1 MNLIENKTKFTHIS
15 MSSWGV
21 GVYRKADGDYITVEF
36 ENAGIKK
43 FSKATINSMLIP
55 VGETIETTPAPAPKK
70 QSAAKNA
77 YAPVNDHNASL
88 VQYDGEASG
97 IAGKNIIEAFECN
110 DSIIF
115 NETYMIV
122 GERTKALKIHAMYDL
137 TIMGDV
143 TVQECVVNGS
153 LTIIGDAHI
162 ANLTCYNTFICKGNL
177 HADKIYVGRNII
189 VGSIDCDDII
199 CDGNVVLQTT
209 ANINQNAKI
218 GKTIVACEGIM
229 GAGTFSAINAIANE
243 YFEFDGEY
251 EGKILELETEATISD
266 TVPVKA
272 APCEAIEDIIEL
284 ANQKLAEEYAKCTD
298 LDEEEI
304 IEHIKRLGAI
314 QSHELKVLPIVEPLF
329 TKLTEIAYQDRI
341 KTIDEYLMVLMAQKM
356 LPTELYNYE
365 SVDHIAKIF
374 LPKAQSRIDELSF
387 EPSTIEQFSRVLSMA
402 VEFEEALS
410 ADWEILMDKVFE
422 SIGLKYA
429 TVSSMIN
436 RNNPKQNAQPI
447 TTEPVP
453 VEDMEEIEPESA
465 SAPVVPRMKKADF
478 LAKKLSHAG
487 KKFGITD
494 VELERMATI
503 KIRTF
508 GDLVQASDLALTQAF
523 GKKAFLANHLIQTRD
538 IIIEKLAGME
548 KYL

>member
-1 MNLIENKTKFTHIS
+1 MNLIENKTKFTHLN
-15 MSSWGV
+15 MPSWGV
-21 GVYRKADGDYITVEF
+21 GVYRKSDGDYITVEF

-43 FSKATINSMLIP
+43 LSKATINSMLIP
-55 VGETIETTPAPAPKK
+55 VGGTIETTPTPAPKK
-70 QSAAKNA
+70 QSATKNT
-77 YAPVNDHNASL
+77 YAPVNDHNGSL
-88 VQYDGEASG
+88 IQYDGEASC
-97 IAGKNIIEAFECN
+97 IAGKNVIEAFEGN

-122 GERTKALKIHAMYDL
+122 GEHTNALKIHAMYDL
-137 TIMGDV
+137 TIIGDV
-143 TVQECVVNGS
+143 TAQECVVNGS

-218 GKTIVACEGIM
+218 GKTMVACEGIM

-251 EGKILELETEATISD
+251 EGKILELETDATISN

-272 APCEAIEDIIEL
+272 APCETIEDIINL
-284 ANQKLAEEYAKCTD
+284 ANKKLEEEYDKCPD

-304 IEHIKRLGAI
+304 IKHLKKLGAI
-314 QSHELKVLPIVEPLF
+314 QSRELKFLPIVEPLF
-329 TKLTEIAYQDRI
+329 TKLTEISYQDRI
-341 KTIDEYLMVLMAQKM
+341 ETIDEYLTVLMAQKM
-356 LPTELYNYE
+356 LPTEVYKYE
-365 SVDHIAKIF
+365 SVDHVGKLF
-374 LPKAQSRIDELSF
+374 LPKAQSEIDELGF
-387 EPSTIEQFSRVLSMA
+387 EPCTIEQFSRVLSMA
-402 VEFEEALS
+402 VKFEEVLS

-422 SIGLKYA
+422 SIGLKYS

-436 RNNPKQNAQPI
+436 RNKPKQSVQSI
-447 TTEPVP
+447 TAESVDEP
-453 VEDMEEIEPESA
+453 VEDSEESEPEP
-465 SAPVVPRMKKADF
+465 APVPAVPRMKKVDF
-478 LAKKLSHAG
+478 LAKKLSHTG
-487 KKFGITD
+487 KKFGLTD

-508 GDLVQASDLALTQAF
+508 GDLVQASDMALTKAF

-538 IIIEKLAGME
+538 KIIEKLADME
-548 KYL
+548 

>member
-1 MNLIENKTKFTHIS
+1 MNLIENKTKFTHLN
-15 MSSWGV
+15 MPSWGV
-21 GVYRKADGDYITVEF
+21 GVYRKSDGDYITVEF

-43 FSKATINSMLIP
+43 LSKATINSMLIP
-55 VGETIETTPAPAPKK
+55 VGGTIETTPTPAPKK
-70 QSAAKNA
+70 QSATKNT
-77 YAPVNDHNASL
+77 YAPVNDHNGSL
-88 VQYDGEASG
+88 IQYDGEASC
-97 IAGKNIIEAFECN
+97 IAGKNVIEAFEGN

-122 GERTKALKIHAMYDL
+122 GEHTKALKIHAMYDL
-137 TIMGDV
+137 TIIGDV
-143 TVQECVVNGS
+143 TAQECVINGS

-218 GKTIVACEGIM
+218 GKTMVACEGIM

-251 EGKILELETEATISD
+251 EGKILELETDATISN

-272 APCEAIEDIIEL
+272 APCETIEDIINL
-284 ANQKLAEEYAKCTD
+284 ANKKLEEEYDKCPD

-304 IEHIKRLGAI
+304 IKHLKKLGAI
-314 QSHELKVLPIVEPLF
+314 QSRELKFLPIVEPLF
-329 TKLTEIAYQDRI
+329 TKLTEISYQDRI
-341 KTIDEYLMVLMAQKM
+341 ETIDEYLTVLMAQKM
-356 LPTELYNYE
+356 LPTEVYKYE
-365 SVDHIAKIF
+365 SVDHVGKLF
-374 LPKAQSRIDELSF
+374 LPKAQNEIDELGF
-387 EPSTIEQFSRVLSMA
+387 EPCTIEQFSRVLSMA
-402 VEFEEALS
+402 VKFEEVLS

-422 SIGLKYA
+422 SIGLKYS

-436 RNNPKQNAQPI
+436 RNKPKQSVQSVTA
-447 TTEPVP
+447 ESVDEP
-453 VEDMEEIEPESA
+453 VEDTEKIEPEP
-465 SAPVVPRMKKADF
+465 APVPAVPRMKKVDF
-478 LAKKLSHAG
+478 LAKKLSHTG
-487 KKFGITD
+487 KKFGLTD

-508 GDLVQASDLALTQAF
+508 GDLVQASDMALTKVF

-538 IIIEKLAGME
+538 KIIEKLADME
-548 KYL
+548 

>member
-1 MNLIENKTKFTHIS
+1 MNLIENKTKFAHIN
-15 MSSWGV
+15 MPSWGV
-21 GVYRKADGDYITVEF
+21 GVYRKSDGDYITVEF

-43 FSKATINSMLIP
+43 LSKATINSMLMP
-55 VGETIETTPAPAPKK
+55 VGGTIETTPTPAPKK
-70 QSAAKNA
+70 QSATKNT
-77 YAPVNDHNASL
+77 YAPVNDHNGSL
-88 VQYDGEASG
+88 IQYDGEASC
-97 IAGKNIIEAFECN
+97 IAGKNVIEAFEGN

-122 GERTKALKIHAMYDL
+122 GEHTNALKIHAMYDL
-137 TIMGDV
+137 TIIGDV
-143 TVQECVVNGS
+143 TAQECVVNGS

-218 GKTIVACEGIM
+218 GKTMVACEGIM

-251 EGKILELETEATISD
+251 EGKILELETDATISN

-272 APCEAIEDIIEL
+272 APCETIEDIINL
-284 ANQKLAEEYAKCTD
+284 ANKKLEEEYDKCPD

-304 IEHIKRLGAI
+304 IKHLKKLGAI
-314 QSHELKVLPIVEPLF
+314 QSRELKFLPIVEPLF
-329 TKLTEIAYQDRI
+329 TKLTEISYQDRI
-341 KTIDEYLMVLMAQKM
+341 ETIDEYLTVLMAQKL
-356 LPTELYNYE
+356 LPTEVYKYE
-365 SVDHIAKIF
+365 SVDHVGKLF
-374 LPKAQSRIDELSF
+374 LPKAQSEIDELGF
-387 EPSTIEQFSRVLSMA
+387 EPCTIEQFSRVLSMA
-402 VEFEEALS
+402 VKFEEVLS

-422 SIGLKYA
+422 SIGLKYS

-436 RNNPKQNAQPI
+436 RNKPKQSVQSI
-447 TTEPVP
+447 TAESVDEP
-453 VEDMEEIEPESA
+453 VEDTEKIEPEP
-465 SAPVVPRMKKADF
+465 APVPAVPRMKKVDF
-478 LAKKLSHAG
+478 LAKKLSHTG
-487 KKFGITD
+487 KKFGLTD

-508 GDLVQASDLALTQAF
+508 GDLVQASDMALTKAF

-538 IIIEKLAGME
+538 KIIEKLADME
-548 KYL
+548 

>member
-1 MNLIENKTKFTHIS
+1 MNLIENKTKFTHLN
-15 MSSWGV
+15 MPSWGV
-21 GVYRKADGDYITVEF
+21 GVYRKSDGDYITVEF

-43 FSKATINSMLIP
+43 LSKATINSMLMP
-55 VGETIETTPAPAPKK
+55 VGGTIETTPTPAPKK
-70 QSAAKNA
+70 QSATKNT
-77 YAPVNDHNASL
+77 YAPVNDHNGSL
-88 VQYDGEASG
+88 IQYDGEASC
-97 IAGKNIIEAFECN
+97 IAGKNVIEAFEGN

-122 GERTKALKIHAMYDL
+122 GEHTNALKIHAMYDL
-137 TIMGDV
+137 TIIGDV
-143 TVQECVVNGS
+143 TAQECVINGS

-218 GKTIVACEGIM
+218 GKTMVACEGIM

-251 EGKILELETEATISD
+251 EGKILELETDATISN

-272 APCEAIEDIIEL
+272 APCETIEDIINL
-284 ANQKLAEEYAKCTD
+284 ANKKLEEEYDKCPD

-304 IEHIKRLGAI
+304 IKHLKKLGAI
-314 QSHELKVLPIVEPLF
+314 QSRELKFLPIVEPLF
-329 TKLTEIAYQDRI
+329 TKLTEISYQDRI
-341 KTIDEYLMVLMAQKM
+341 ETIDEYLTVLMAQKM
-356 LPTELYNYE
+356 LPTEVYKYE
-365 SVDHIAKIF
+365 SVDHVGKLF
-374 LPKAQSRIDELSF
+374 LPKAQNEIDELGF
-387 EPSTIEQFSRVLSMA
+387 EPCTIEQFSRVLSMA
-402 VEFEEALS
+402 VKFEEVLS

-422 SIGLKYA
+422 SIGLKYS

-436 RNNPKQNAQPI
+436 RNKPKQSVQSVTA
-447 TTEPVP
+447 ESVDEP
-453 VEDMEEIEPESA
+453 VEDSEESEPEP
-465 SAPVVPRMKKADF
+465 APVPAVPRMKKVDF
-478 LAKKLSHAG
+478 LAKKLSHTG
-487 KKFGITD
+487 KKFGLTD

-508 GDLVQASDLALTQAF
+508 GDLVQASDMALTKAF

-538 IIIEKLAGME
+538 KIIEKLADME
-548 KYL
+548 